1 MSLWSRLFGRRW
13 SRQDR
18 TLPSYDRLV
27 DQPDTPGAGLGGTP
41 QITPWSTSRL
51 GGILQDWTQNPSYA
65 ALMDARLARQCL
77 SQFWLMAPV
86 DQLEA
91 LYRAPIGECYRQ
103 LLASGLARE
112 SLLAVE
118 KQWKDVLTHRLA
130 TAFDRPETT
139 NVLLAAMPY
148 FPPGKMRVAD
158 PLNQVPAW
166 LQDDYGRLFDP
177 ALLQASWKPT
187 ALLNP
192 AGQDYGQ
199 APRLGIQPEPA
210 RASSPRPPSAPPSPS
225 RLSLPRLAKVGGA
238 KALASVQ
245 EPEFLN
251 RMGGLINL
259 YVIDPEDE
267 QVLAQLIGLRRQ
279 LGQIWLDAQPAQLQ
293 DLYLSPFGQLY
304 RDLLSSGFSAM
315 PLTQEDR
322 LLRNQLGR
330 LVADMAQPGAI
341 NALMAVL
348 PFYAPGHLSYT
359 GGEQHMP
366 GWLLEEIATIYGD
379 RPGQQA
385 GQLASDETPAT

>member
-1 MSLWSRLFGRRW
+1 ME
-13 SRQDR
+13 
-18 TLPSYDRLV
+18 
-27 DQPDTPGAGLGGTP
+27 QPDTAGAGLGGTP
-41 QITPWSTSRL
+41 QITPWSTTRL
-51 GGILQDWTQNPSYA
+51 AGIIQNWARNPSYA

-91 LYRAPIGECYRQ
+91 LYRSPIGECYRQ

-112 SLLAVE
+112 SLLTAE
-118 KQWKDVLTHRLA
+118 SHWKDVLTHRLA
-130 TAFDRPETT
+130 TAFERPETT

-166 LQDDYGRLFDP
+166 LQEDYGRLFDP
-177 ALLQASWKPT
+177 ALLQAAWKPT
-187 ALLNP
+187 GLLNP
-192 AGQDYGQ
+192 AGQSYGQ
-199 APRLGIQPEPA
+199 APRLGVQPAKA
-210 RASSPRPPSAPPSPS
+210 RASAAPSAPS
-225 RLSLPRLAKVGGA
+225 RPALPRLAKVRGA
-238 KALASVQ
+238 EALAAVQ

-259 YVIDPEDE
+259 HVIDPEDG

-304 RDLLSSGFSAM
+304 RDLLASGFSSI

-322 LLRNQLGR
+322 LLRNQLAR

-348 PFYAPGHLSYT
+348 PFYAPGSLAFG

-366 GWLLEEIATIYGD
+366 SWLLQEIATIYGD
-379 RPGQQA
+379 RPDQDDAQ
-385 GQLASDETPAT
+385 PATGESPAM